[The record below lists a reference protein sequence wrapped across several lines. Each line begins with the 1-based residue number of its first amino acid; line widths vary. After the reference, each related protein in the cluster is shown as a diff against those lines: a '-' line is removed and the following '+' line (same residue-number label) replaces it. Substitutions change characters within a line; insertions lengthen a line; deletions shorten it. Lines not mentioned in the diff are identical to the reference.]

1 MIVEMAGNSVY
12 LGEDGI
18 LRIMCIGDQD
28 EAAARDMAEEALA
41 TAKAAPNEM
50 KLLFDA
56 SRAGRFSGEARKVIV
71 KSLLS
76 VARGRAA
83 FVGSSTL
90 MRALGLFTA
99 GGVAADRMM
108 FFETRKDALSW
119 LGEHGGRPG
128 GKGRGISLQ
137 RMWRAI
143 TRVRWLRIREQW
155 LKEVFEVLE
164 GVAVGDLSR
173 RIAASKHKDELA
185 LIEAGIN
192 LMADDLEEREREA
205 REYNMKLR
213 EERNRLARELH
224 DSVSQLLFSVVLKS
238 EVASSLVEQDSAL
251 AKANMQSVQAAASAA
266 QQQMRDLL
274 IELRLGPLEMG
285 LSAALNDYVAM
296 FKEREEI
303 DAKFSVEGER
313 PIAANIERELFRI
326 AQEALNNVG
335 KHSQATSVRVE
346 IGFSPGFVHLAVEDN
361 GNGFDIEHTKTG
373 GLGLTNMRERAES
386 LGGLLAIE
394 SVPGEGTRV
403 TVELPREEGYG

>member
-1 MIVEMAGNSVY
+1 MSGNSVY

-18 LRIMCIGDQD
+18 LRIMCVGDQD
-28 EAAARDMAEEALA
+28 DDSARDMAEEALA
-41 TAKAAPNEM
+41 TAKAAPGEM

-71 KSLLS
+71 KSLVS

-90 MRALGLFTA
+90 MRALGLFMA
-99 GGVAADRMM
+99 GGADAGRMR
-108 FFETRKDALSW
+108 FFETRKEALSW
-119 LGEHGGRPG
+119 LGGHGGRRG

-137 RMWRAI
+137 RMWRSI

-164 GVAVGDLSR
+164 GVAVGDFSR
-173 RIAASKHKDELA
+173 RIAASKHEDELA

-213 EERNRLARELH
+213 EERTRLARELH

-238 EVASSLVEQDSAL
+238 EVASTLVDQDSEL
-251 AKANMQSVQAAASAA
+251 AKTHMASVQAAASAA

-274 IELRLGPLEMG
+274 IELRIGPLEAG
-285 LSAALNDYVAM
+285 LSAALSDYVAM
-296 FKEREEI
+296 FKEREGI
-303 DAKFSVEGER
+303 GATFSVEGER
-313 PIAANIERELFRI
+313 PLAANVERELFRI

-346 IGFSPGFVHLAVEDN
+346 LGFSPGFVCLTVEDN
-361 GNGFDIEHTKTG
+361 GSGFDVEHPKAG
-373 GLGLTNMRERAES
+373 GLGLTHMRERADG

-394 SVPGEGTRV
+394 SAPGEGARV
-403 TVELPREEGYG
+403 TIELPREESYG

>member
-41 TAKAAPNEM
+41 MAKAAPSEM

-99 GGVAADRMM
+99 GGVAEDRMM
-108 FFETRKDALSW
+108 FFETRREALSW
-119 LGEHGGRPG
+119 LVETGGRPG
-128 GKGRGISLQ
+128 GRGRGINLQ
-137 RMWRAI
+137 RTWRAI

-164 GVAVGDLSR
+164 GVAVGDFSR
-173 RIAASKHKDELA
+173 RIAASKHEDELA

-192 LMADDLEEREREA
+192 LMADDLEQREREA

-238 EVASSLVEQDSAL
+238 EVASTLVEQDSEL
-251 AKANMQSVQAAASAA
+251 AKAHMESVQSAANTA

-274 IELRLGPLEMG
+274 IELRLGPLEAG
-285 LSAALNDYVAM
+285 LSVALSDYVAM
-296 FKEREEI
+296 FKEREGI
-303 DAKFSVEGER
+303 DATFSAEGER
-313 PIAANIERELFRI
+313 PLAANIERELFRI

-335 KHSQATSVRVE
+335 KHAQATSVRVE
-346 IGFSPGFVHLAVEDN
+346 LSFSPGFVCLAVEDN
-361 GNGFDIEHTKTG
+361 GTGFDVEHPKAG
-373 GLGLTNMRERAES
+373 RLGLIHMRERAEG
-386 LGGLLAIE
+386 LGGQFKVASRE
-394 SVPGEGTRV
+394 GEGCQI
-403 TVELPREEGYG
+403 TVSAPL